1 MNRNR
6 FPITIVAMVM
16 SAALMLAP
24 LLALLF
30 SPAAGLLV
38 MAVALGT
45 SVLMLLEVRSSAPYR
60 MRHVLGAIVALDTVL
75 AAICVI
81 AAVWWIANR

>member
-1 MNRNR
+1 
-6 FPITIVAMVM
+6 MVM

-30 SPAAGLLV
+30 SPAAGLIV

-45 SVLMLLEVRSSAPYR
+45 SVLMLLEVRTSAPLR
-60 MRHVLGAIVALDTVL
+60 LRHALGPIVALDMVL
-75 AAICVI
+75 AVLCVI
-81 AAVWWIANR
+81 AAIWWIASR